1 MLKTKAKNALLTLA
15 CGDAYG
21 NVYEMEGLMG
31 ARFDKANLPNE
42 AEIKNYTDDTK
53 MAMILWLHYSEY
65 GTIVEDILFKAYAKW
80 AREDGY
86 ADGIGIHTA
95 GVLLKG
101 KSDKSS
107 QGNGVLMRVL
117 PFGLRLIEE
126 GMAFENAVAL
136 VNRDAALT
144 HDNDVIRMT
153 NRFCLDIA
161 VNGMSILEKPEY
173 QALLSTLRQGHSAW
187 VIYTLHDV
195 LEVLKMD
202 LSILDGFKELVSR
215 GGDTDTS
222 CAIYGAIRGYREELE
237 LDLDDYL
244 DKASQMIL
252 QTFEKMTTESTKG
265 RKLLNESEELA
276 KYYSHSAMVR
286 RRKILRE
293 TLNVFTSIK
302 PTDYIQKKAL
312 ENLRRW
318 KDERTIA
325 DPEQKV
331 QVIQGDWG
339 DVTLALTKKYGTI
352 FAVLNMANAYVPGGG
367 YVEGMSA
374 QEENMYRRT
383 DCHFYIDKYEYDRSK
398 NQYHLEMTALIKGKH
413 GKVYLDTENPRICI
427 RGSED
432 KTKENLGYRWLPE
445 EDIFPFYELRAAAQY
460 LREDKSFAIDE
471 ARRRIVAQLDTLRE
485 KGVMYAVLGAF
496 GCGAFLNPPET
507 IAKLYKEEIDKRI
520 DDFSLIVFAI
530 LDAGKVYTD
539 FNNVFKNTE

>member
-1 MLKTKAKNALLTLA
+1 MSKAKNALLILA

-31 ARFDKANLPNE
+31 AKFDKATLPNE
-42 AEIKNYTDDTK
+42 AKIKNYTDDTK

-65 GTIVEDILFKAYAKW
+65 DTIVEDILFKAYAKW

-144 HDNDVIRMT
+144 HDNDVIRMS

-187 VIYTLHDV
+187 VIYTLYDV

-222 CAIYGAIRGYREELE
+222 CAIYGAIRGYREEFE
-237 LDLDDYL
+237 LNLDDYL

-252 QTFEKMTTESTKG
+252 RTLKKMTAESTKG
-265 RKLLNESEELA
+265 RKLLNESEEFA
-276 KYYSHSAMVR
+276 KHYSHPDMLR

-302 PTDYIQKKAL
+302 PADYLQNKVL
-312 ENLRRW
+312 ENLSRW
-318 KDERTIA
+318 QDEGTIA
-325 DPEQKV
+325 VSGKKV

-383 DCHFYIDKYEYDRSK
+383 DCHFYITENEYDSSRDQYIPSMTELISGK
-398 NQYHLEMTALIKGKH
+398 NGI
-413 GKVYLDTENPRICI
+413 VYLDADNPRICI
-427 RGSED
+427 RGAED
-432 KTKENLGYRWLPE
+432 KTRDDLGYAWLK
-445 EDIFPFYELRAAAQY
+445 EDEVFPFYELRAAAQD
-460 LREDKSFAIDE
+460 LREEETFNSDE
-471 ARRRIVAQLDTLRE
+471 ARKRIVAQLDTLQSKNIR
-485 KGVMYAVLGAF
+485 YAVLGAF
-496 GCGAFLNPPET
+496 GCGAFLNPPEI
-507 IAKLYKEEIDKRI
+507 IAAIYKEEIEKRI
-520 DDFSLIVFAI
+520 DDFSLIVFAL
-530 LDAGKVYTD
+530 LDSGKAYTE
-539 FNNVFKNTE
+539 FYNVFKSPK